1 MAKLT
6 KSVVDA
12 IEPRDRQFTV
22 WCTEL
27 KGFGVFVQPTGTKTY
42 FIDFRTR
49 QGQRRRMTLG
59 RHGPLTVEQARKR
72 ALIELG
78 RVAVGEDPANERD
91 ILRQSMTMAQ
101 LCNEYL
107 AALDKGLILGKG
119 NRPKKQS
126 TIYTDRGRIQRH
138 IVPLLGKIRICDL
151 AKSDVSRFLKDVAS
165 GKTAMVEK
173 TRQRGKSIV
182 RGGLG
187 TAARTTGLLSGILS
201 YAVELGLLEANPAHG
216 VKRPASQRRTRRLS
230 AEEYGRL
237 GVSLDH
243 ALRQGEAPQLTQAIW
258 LLALTGCRAGEV
270 LKLTWSEVDRAG
282 QCFRLADSKE
292 GASIRPIGK
301 PVIDLLASIDNAS
314 CQGRVISPVRAGM
327 VFGGLPKGWRRIAQR
342 AGLVDATPHTLRHS
356 FASVAADLGYSELT
370 IAALLGHASGSIT
383 SRYIHQVDSVL
394 IAAAD
399 KVAGAILDMMAT
411 DRMIRPDPLTM
422 DRGNESRPTQ
432 TYSDYGRSGGSL
444 VG

>member
-1 MAKLT
+1 MELLLAKLT
-6 KSVVDA
+6 KSVVDSTQ
-12 IEPRDRQFTV
+12 PRDRQFTL
-22 WCTEL
+22 WCTDL
-27 KGFGVFVQPTGTKTY
+27 RGFGVFIHPTGMKTY

-49 QGQRRRMTLG
+49 QGHRRRMTLG

-72 ALIELG
+72 ALVELG
-78 RVAVGEDPANERD
+78 RVASGEDPANERD
-91 ILRQSMTMAQ
+91 ILRQSMTMTQ

-119 NRPKKQS
+119 NRPKKPS

-138 IVPLLGKIRICDL
+138 IVPLLGKTRISDL
-151 AKSDVSRFLKDVAS
+151 AKSDVSRFLKDVAT

-216 VKRPASQRRTRRLS
+216 VRRPASQRRTRRLS
-230 AEEYGRL
+230 AGEYGRL
-237 GVSLDH
+237 GAGLDSAH
-243 ALRQGEAPQLTQAIW
+243 QLGEVPQLPQVIW
-258 LLALTGCRAGEV
+258 LLALTGCRVGEV
-270 LKLTWSEVDRAG
+270 LKLEWSEVDRAG

-301 PVIDLLASIDNAS
+301 PVIDLLASIDS
-314 CQGRVISPVRAGM
+314 SSFQGRVINPIRSGM
-327 VFGGLPKGWRRIAQR
+327 IFGGLQKGWKRIAQR
-342 AGLVDATPHTLRHS
+342 AELVDVTPHTLRHS
-356 FASVAADLGYSELT
+356 FASIAADLGYSELT

-383 SRYIHQVDSVL
+383 SRYIHHVDGVL

-399 KVAGAILDMMAT
+399 RVAAAILDMMRA
-411 DRMIRPDPLTM
+411 DRTTRSDPL
-422 DRGNESRPTQ
+422 RPH
-432 TYSDYGRSGGSL
+432 
-444 VG
+444 